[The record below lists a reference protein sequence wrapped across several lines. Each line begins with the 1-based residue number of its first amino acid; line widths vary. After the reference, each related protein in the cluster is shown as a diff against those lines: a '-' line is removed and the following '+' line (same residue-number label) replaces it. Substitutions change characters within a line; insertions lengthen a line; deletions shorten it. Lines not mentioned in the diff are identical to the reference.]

1 MLGKRWVVN
10 VAGIL
15 LMGNHFFI
23 SELEFIGRCTF
34 HSSQWDRNT
43 FEANNAGTSILKP
56 SENQKKNQCITNK
69 RIKAIKVC
77 VIAKIAL
84 NDTNYEIWMHAGQNI
99 LWE

>member
-23 SELEFIGRCTF
+23 SELEFIGRDVHFTV
-34 HSSQWDRNT
+34 HSGI
-43 FEANNAGTSILKP
+43 E
-56 SENQKKNQCITNK
+56 KNQCITNK

-84 NDTNYEIWMHAGQNI
+84 NDTNYEIWMH
-99 LWE
+99 EHTSTKY